1 MRLRPLLGAA
11 LAALLFTACQS
22 SASPDA
28 SSGGTPDPSSE
39 AAGSIGPLPSTIGN
53 AELEATLP
61 ERAADIVFQSFSM
74 SGPDFVT
81 ADVDQQFVSFID
93 SLGADIGDVS
103 VAFAFGS
110 NTDGTNTA
118 SVFAF
123 QVAGA
128 DAPDLIDEFKA
139 TADEEGEDPLVWNP
153 ETVGGKSVEVA
164 EPNADFPTPLAL
176 YATGD
181 VLYFVSA
188 TDPAVFEEIIAALP

>member
-1 MRLRPLLGAA
+1 MRLRHLLGAA
-11 LAALLFTACQS
+11 LAALLFTACQP
-22 SASPDA
+22 SASPSAEPSGPA
-28 SSGGTPDPSSE
+28 SDGT
-39 AAGSIGPLPSTIGN
+39 AGSGEIPSMVGN
-53 AELEATLP
+53 PELEATLP
-61 ERAADIVFQSFSM
+61 EQAGDIAMQAFSM
-74 SGPDFVT
+74 SGPDFLA
-81 ADVDQQFVSFID
+81 ADVDPQFVAFID

-128 DAPDLIDEFKA
+128 ESHELIDEFKA
-139 TADEEGEDPLVWNP
+139 SAEEGGDPLVWNP
-153 ETVGGKSVEVA
+153 ETVRGKSVEVA
-164 EPNADFPTPLAL
+164 EPNDDFPTPLAL

-188 TDPAVFEEIIAALP
+188 TDPDAFEEIIAALP